1 MDTRNVSWQE
11 RYHASMVFTLRC
23 KVLDKPGMLGKLVT
37 SIGQAG
43 AHVGTI
49 NVVGLD
55 SRYKLRD
62 ITIFCR
68 DREHL
73 QDILNTAHRCEGIKV
88 VDVKDD
94 VLEIHRRGTIQSISR
109 VSINDLTDLRMIY
122 TPGVASVCERI
133 IAGPDAAWEMTGLCD
148 RVAVVTN
155 GTAVLG
161 LGNIGALASLPVMEG
176 KAAIFAEFANISAF
190 PILVD

>member
-37 SIGQAG
+37 AIGQAG

-55 SRYKLRD
+55 SQYKLRD
-62 ITIFCR
+62 ITIFCQ

-73 QDILNTAHRCEGIKV
+73 QDILNTANKREGIRV
-88 VDVKDD
+88 IDVKDD
-94 VLEIHRRGTIQSISR
+94 VLEIHRGGTIQLVSR
-109 VSINDLTDLRMIY
+109 VSITDLTDLR
-122 TPGVASVCERI
+122 
-133 IAGPDAAWEMTGLCD
+133 
-148 RVAVVTN
+148 
-155 GTAVLG
+155 
-161 LGNIGALASLPVMEG
+161 
-176 KAAIFAEFANISAF
+176 
-190 PILVD
+190 